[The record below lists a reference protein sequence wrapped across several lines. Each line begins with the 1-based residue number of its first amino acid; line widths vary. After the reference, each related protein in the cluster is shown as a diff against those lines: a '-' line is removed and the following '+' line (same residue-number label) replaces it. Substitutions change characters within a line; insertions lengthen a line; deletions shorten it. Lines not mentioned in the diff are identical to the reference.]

1 MTDKQEEMLDAMQDA
16 LYYFEDLTA
25 DLLERIEFLEKRV
38 KVLSDIAGV
47 EDLKQSRK
55 RYVRI

>member
-1 MTDKQEEMLDAMQDA
+1 MTDSQSEMLDAMQDA

-25 DLLERIEFLEKRV
+25 DLLERIEVLEDRV

-47 EDLKQSRK
+47 EALKEK
-55 RYVRI
+55 KHKFVRI